1 MMTTQSKDS
10 KPESRAGDQAALLAY
25 AIIAMIN
32 SMKTTQ
38 PITSVIKAV
47 ATTVAWTAM
56 IECLSQVY
64 TVILIV
70 TILFGFILNVC
81 NWLHHSGTPTSLL
94 KSSVVTRNWL
104 KELRAP

>member
-47 ATTVAWTAM
+47 AMTVA
-56 IECLSQVY
+56 
-64 TVILIV
+64 
-70 TILFGFILNVC
+70 
-81 NWLHHSGTPTSLL
+81 
-94 KSSVVTRNWL
+94 
-104 KELRAP
+104 